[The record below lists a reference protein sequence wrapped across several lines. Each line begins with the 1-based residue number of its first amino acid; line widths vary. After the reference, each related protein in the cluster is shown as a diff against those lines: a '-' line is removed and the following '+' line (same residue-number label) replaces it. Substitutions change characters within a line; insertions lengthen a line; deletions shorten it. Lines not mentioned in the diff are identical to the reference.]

1 MMITKR
7 ITRWL
12 APGAILLLALACTT
26 QQQAEPF
33 TPPEPTAAPD
43 IAATV
48 AARDRAMPQGGP
60 LPTPAPAQVSQ
71 AAGEFASSYAA
82 LSQQWDRVRR
92 DLDGWRQGLTSCEA
106 SSVQVA
112 LRGFSGGFSGVSQAA
127 NGLSRHPSVRDMSD
141 RLIEA
146 AQKEEAALRRLRDN
160 WQPGQA
166 GPALVSG
173 PAPASSHSNGN
184 GAKDNGGAA
193 VSPARPGFEGVAQ
206 ARAGA
211 LALRQRVA
219 DQLSDLQGLTGVD
232 AEARVAAFVTAFDAL
247 SVQWDRF
254 HADYDAFRAVRPSLT
269 PERSLSRLN
278 ALVEQHREIVL
289 AHRAL
294 PSATN
299 TRYVSDL
306 LAAAV
311 RDEDSA
317 LRRLRGSFRQ
327 DGRQDGRQVGEGGES
342 APAIGQLS
350 GLPGPP
356 PAGETEKD
364 GNGMEEGAMPEA
376 SAEGPSDAEVNIQ
389 AGDPGLFDAFDE
401 RMARTNDA
409 LRQAG
414 IALDA
419 AASEA
424 SPGGRAAVAGF
435 TTGYDAL
442 LRQWDGFHGGYDTW
456 MAAEGGCDRAAV
468 TAAIGGFALRMGDIA
483 TSARQLPRAAPLRTL
498 GELAVEAARREE
510 EALRQLRGDWSPF
523 DASVYRELDAE
534 LTASGRMR
542 RQVSLG
548 IQELLE
554 RYGISGS

>member
-1 MMITKR
+1 
-7 ITRWL
+7 
-12 APGAILLLALACTT
+12 
-26 QQQAEPF
+26 
-33 TPPEPTAAPD
+33 
-43 IAATV
+43 
-48 AARDRAMPQGGP
+48 
-60 LPTPAPAQVSQ
+60 
-71 AAGEFASSYAA
+71 
-82 LSQQWDRVRR
+82 
-92 DLDGWRQGLTSCEA
+92 
-106 SSVQVA
+106 
-112 LRGFSGGFSGVSQAA
+112 
-127 NGLSRHPSVRDMSD
+127 
-141 RLIEA
+141 
-146 AQKEEAALRRLRDN
+146 
-160 WQPGQA
+160 
-166 GPALVSG
+166 
-173 PAPASSHSNGN
+173 
-184 GAKDNGGAA
+184 
-193 VSPARPGFEGVAQ
+193 
-206 ARAGA
+206 
-211 LALRQRVA
+211 
-219 DQLSDLQGLTGVD
+219 
-232 AEARVAAFVTAFDAL
+232 
-247 SVQWDRF
+247 
-254 HADYDAFRAVRPSLT
+254 
-269 PERSLSRLN
+269 
-278 ALVEQHREIVL
+278 
-289 AHRAL
+289 
-294 PSATN
+294 
-299 TRYVSDL
+299 
-306 LAAAV
+306 
-311 RDEDSA
+311 
-317 LRRLRGSFRQ
+317 
-327 DGRQDGRQVGEGGES
+327 
-342 APAIGQLS
+342 
-350 GLPGPP
+350 
-356 PAGETEKD
+356 
-364 GNGMEEGAMPEA
+364 MPEA